1 MSNKL
6 NLISINSSLSK
17 IVLNSIMKNE
27 KIDYKSLK
35 ISNLKGKIEQLR
47 KEYLKTKKT
56 VNNINN
62 KYKYFVFWEIIKKKF
77 KMKKIIL
84 KKRDQYKKEKKINIL
99 FTDFGKAMGFNPSLL
114 FLLIHFKEMQ
124 QFIKGNEIYNKIKK
138 VADIE
143 ELGNDEKIKFIN
155 SILKK
160 EITLVTP
167 LCPDY
172 EHVKIAEGLYKYT
185 FNKLGNGLGLIG
197 KRLIVIINKLHEIFD
212 SYHIKYKHQL
222 LYGDFES
229 YSKNICNRLKVDEK
243 EFNLRLLSSVKKMK
257 EASNKKCRVG
267 LIVKNLSNKKEWKIK
282 CELNEKKI
290 HKKYKI
296 DIKSRRL
303 IEQISNSRAMLYLSW
318 FPNVKRDEYNNLVIQ
333 QGAEYASMGDVFYKK
348 FNNPIILGL
357 DHPKMKPFYTLNV
370 DITVLYGKPRYL

>member
-1 MSNKL
+1 MSDKL
-6 NLISINSSLSK
+6 NLININSSLSK

-172 EHVKIAEGLYKYT
+172 EHVKIAEGFYKYT

-197 KRLIVIINKLHEIFD
+197 
-212 SYHIKYKHQL
+212 
-222 LYGDFES
+222 
-229 YSKNICNRLKVDEK
+229 
-243 EFNLRLLSSVKKMK
+243 
-257 EASNKKCRVG
+257 
-267 LIVKNLSNKKEWKIK
+267 
-282 CELNEKKI
+282 
-290 HKKYKI
+290 
-296 DIKSRRL
+296 
-303 IEQISNSRAMLYLSW
+303 
-318 FPNVKRDEYNNLVIQ
+318 
-333 QGAEYASMGDVFYKK
+333 
-348 FNNPIILGL
+348 
-357 DHPKMKPFYTLNV
+357 
-370 DITVLYGKPRYL
+370 

>member
-333 QGAEYASMGDVFYKK
+333 QGAEYASMGDIFYKK

>member
-1 MSNKL
+1 
-6 NLISINSSLSK
+6 
-17 IVLNSIMKNE
+17 MKNE

-333 QGAEYASMGDVFYKK
+333 QGAEYASMGDIFYKK